1 MRETDNSVFFWSGM
15 YSQWFESPFEA
26 EGQKFNC
33 TEQYMMYKKAMLFG
47 DEGVAN
53 AIMKTRNPSDQ
64 KALGRQVRNF
74 NSEVWNQH
82 AIDIVS
88 EGNYQKFKQNP
99 NLSEILLGKH
109 LNKEIVEAS
118 PKDKIWGIGLHY
130 SDEAC
135 DDKSKWQ
142 GTNWLGI
149 SIMNARERLVE
160 EYEEHKKGL
169 KK

>member
-1 MRETDNSVFFWSGM
+1 MRETDKSVFFWSGM

-47 DEGVAN
+47 DEEVAN
-53 AIMKTRNPSDQ
+53 AVMRTRNPKEQ

-74 NSEVWNQH
+74 DSAVWNQH

-99 NLSEILLGKH
+99 SLSQILLGEH
-109 LNKEIVEAS
+109 ANKEIVEAS
-118 PKDKIWGIGLHY
+118 PLDKVWGIGLHFN
-130 SDEAC
+130 DEAC

-160 EYEEHKKGL
+160 EYKQYKKTIV
-169 KK
+169 

>member
-1 MRETDNSVFFWSGM
+1 MRETDKSVFFWSGM

-26 EGQKFNC
+26 DGQKFNC

-47 DEGVAN
+47 DEEVAN
-53 AIMKTRNPSDQ
+53 AVMRTRNPKDQ

-74 NSEVWNQH
+74 DTTVWNQH

-99 NLSEILLGKH
+99 DLSKILLGEH
-109 LNKEIVEAS
+109 LDKEIVEAS
-118 PKDKIWGIGLHY
+118 PLDKIWGIGLHFN
-130 SDEAC
+130 DEAC

-142 GTNWLGI
+142 GKNWLGI

-160 EYEEHKKGL
+160 EYKQYKKTIV
-169 KK
+169 

>member
-47 DEGVAN
+47 DEDVAN
-53 AIMKTRNPSDQ
+53 AIMRTRNPSDQ
-64 KALGRQVRNF
+64 KSLGRQVRNF

-99 NLSEILLGKH
+99 ELSKILLGEH

-149 SIMNARERLVE
+149 SIMNARERLVK
-160 EYEEHKKGL
+160 EYKESIQK
-169 KK
+169 

>member
-1 MRETDNSVFFWSGM
+1 MRETDKSVFFWSGM

-26 EGQKFNC
+26 DGQKFNC

-47 DEGVAN
+47 DEEVAN
-53 AIMKTRNPSDQ
+53 AVMRTRNPKDQ

-74 NSEVWNQH
+74 DTTVWNQH

-99 NLSEILLGKH
+99 SLSKILLGEH
-109 LNKEIVEAS
+109 ANKEIVEAS
-118 PKDKIWGIGLHY
+118 PLDKVWGIGLHFN
-130 SDEAC
+130 DEAC
-135 DDKSKWQ
+135 DDQSKWQ

-160 EYEEHKKGL
+160 EYKEYKKTIV
-169 KK
+169 

>member
-1 MRETDNSVFFWSGM
+1 M

-26 EGQKFNC
+26 GGQKFNC

-47 DEGVAN
+47 DEDIAN
-53 AIMKTRNPSDQ
+53 AIMRTRNPKAQ
-64 KALGRQVRNF
+64 TALGRQVRGF
-74 NSEVWNQH
+74 DSTIWNQH
-82 AIDIVS
+82 AIGIVS
-88 EGNYQKFKQNP
+88 DGNYHKFKQNP
-99 NLSEILLGKH
+99 NLSEVLLGKH

-142 GTNWLGI
+142 GTNWLGT
-149 SIMNARERLVE
+149 SIMNARERLAE
-160 EYEEHKKGL
+160 EYKEYKKGL
-169 KK
+169 QK